1 MSCQHPIPL
10 LIFSLIPFSPSL
22 HTLICTL
29 ILLPSAPLYGK
40 AALLSTLWPHSLS
53 AVKTIESTKAFVS
66 FNEL

>member
-10 LIFSLIPFSPSL
+10 LIVSLSSHFPSF

-40 AALLSTLWPHSLS
+40 AALLLLLTLLAPFPFSCENNWKYKS
-53 AVKTIESTKAFVS
+53 IFQ
-66 FNEL
+66 F